1 MKRRARLSKRAA
13 DDMRSINRY
22 TALTWG
28 NEQRRTYIAQ
38 LKSRIEWLADNPRL
52 GKARPDITD
61 GLFCFPEGEH
71 VIFYVDIA
79 EGIQVMAVLHNRM
92 LPQHRL

>member
-1 MKRRARLSKRAA
+1 
-13 DDMRSINRY
+13 MRSINSY

-28 NEQRRTYIAQ
+28 NEQRRIYIAQ
-38 LKSRIEWLADNPRL
+38 LKSRIEWLAKNPRL
-52 GKARPDITD
+52 GKGRPDIRD

-71 VIFYVDIA
+71 VIFYVQIA